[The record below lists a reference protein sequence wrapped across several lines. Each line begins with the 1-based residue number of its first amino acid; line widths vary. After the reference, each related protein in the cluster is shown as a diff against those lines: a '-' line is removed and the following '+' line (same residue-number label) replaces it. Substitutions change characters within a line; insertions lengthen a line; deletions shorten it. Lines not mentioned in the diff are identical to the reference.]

1 MSSKIIIEEEEKI
14 DFPFDLN
21 TLVQYNYSFNMGFE
35 NLKKSIEY
43 LARQQ
48 KRLDTKVNDM

>member
-43 LARQQ
+43 LARQH